1 MRGEITIDLQDG
13 QCEEFVEMVVLEQN
27 DGEWIRCVKD
37 ESSPRQRFS
46 ETTKYYNLEDD
57 VARIVVDLVDG

>member
-13 QCEEFVEMVVLEQN
+13 RREEFIEMVALEQN

-37 ESSPRQRFS
+37 ESSLRQRFS
-46 ETTKYYNLEDD
+46 ETTK
-57 VARIVVDLVDG
+57 